1 MISCQT
7 YRASLSAGTQDA
19 ALLEHMRRCDACLD
33 FSVEVDPDNFFRAI
47 GGGDLV
53 PPGGVDAFVGDVMR
67 EVQLRGKETSMAA
80 HRTLS
85 WRQRLAIAATLAI
98 GVTGATVVW
107 QQRESAP
114 HPALRATLSPQAGRG
129 AVSRA
134 VPAKILATKPIV
146 DSYSRNATIVEVPNN
161 GNVNVVMIFD
171 DKLPADL

>member
-33 FSVEVDPDNFFRAI
+33 FSVETDPDNFFRVI
-47 GGGDLV
+47 GGHDLV

-67 EVQLRGKETSMAA
+67 EVQLRGKETSIAA
-80 HRTLS
+80 HRPLS
-85 WRQRLAIAATLAI
+85 WRQRLAIAATVAI
-98 GVTGATVVW
+98 GITGGTVVW
-107 QQRESAP
+107 QRESAP
-114 HPALRATLSPQAGRG
+114 HPAPRAAELAPAP
-129 AVSRA
+129 RA
-134 VPAKILATKPIV
+134 LPAKILATKPIV

-171 DKLPADL
+171 EKLPADL

>member
-33 FSVEVDPDNFFRAI
+33 FSVETDPDNFFRSI
-47 GGGDLV
+47 GGTDLV

-67 EVQLRGKETSMAA
+67 EVHLRGKETSMAA

-85 WRQRLAIAATLAI
+85 WPQRLAIAATVAAGI
-98 GVTGATVVW
+98 TGATMVW
-107 QQRESAP
+107 QHERPSSPAAP
-114 HPALRATLSPQAGRG
+114 VQTARVAPAPA
-129 AVSRA
+129 AVL
-134 VPAKILATKPIV
+134 PAKILATKPLV
-146 DSYSRNATIVEVPNN
+146 ESYSRNATIVEVPNN